1 MLCESCQS
9 EIEPVMVICPACGVR
24 IQHGREDVHWRQQV
38 RDTVERHKAKRRR
51 EQSRHDD
58 DARQLSIFPE
68 SSEEDEQDRA
78 VRARR
83 AEIRARVE
91 DRLSKR
97 PTTDPLAR
105 RDDAPSRVRHRGGV
119 ADVGDV
125 PLGAGGGAAAAL
137 SRSAP
142 APEELTD
149 RAFDPTTAEF
159 REGDFDPG
167 ADLEI
172 AVDALIS
179 DSPETPSAGWR
190 ETGPETGREPFIGF
204 GLASPGERLLSG
216 FIDLAFV
223 SLIQLTLF
231 YLTTHLVAQRL
242 GALPTSAVVAMGLV
256 GAVLA
261 AGYFLFFW
269 SLSGQTLG
277 KLLTGGRVVYAGG
290 EGALGFSRAAVRLV
304 GVCLS
309 AVPLG
314 AGFVGLWTDTE
325 RRGWHDR
332 MAGTKVIRG

>member
-9 EIEPVMVICPACGVR
+9 ELEPVMVICPACGARV
-24 IQHGREDVHWRQQV
+24 QHGREDVHWRQQV
-38 RDTVERHKAKRRR
+38 RDTVERHKEKRRR
-51 EQSRHDD
+51 ERARHDD

-68 SSEEDEQDRA
+68 TSEQDEEDRA

-91 DRLSKR
+91 DKLSKR
-97 PTTDPLAR
+97 PTSDASGR
-105 RDDAPSRVRHRGGV
+105 RSQTSLSRSGESSKSGRGH
-119 ADVGDV
+119 ASDVGDV
-125 PLGAGGGAAAAL
+125 HLGGGAAAAL
-137 SRSAP
+137 SRSA
-142 APEELTD
+142 AEPETELTD
-149 RAFDPTTAEF
+149 PVYDPTTAEF
-159 REGDFDPG
+159 REDDLDPG

-172 AVDALIS
+172 SVDAPIPDAVEPL
-179 DSPETPSAGWR
+179 D
-190 ETGPETGREPFIGF
+190 EPFIGF
-204 GLASPGERLLSG
+204 GLASPGERVLSG
-216 FIDLAFV
+216 FIDVAFV

-277 KLLTGGRVVYAGG
+277 KLLTGGRVVHASG
-290 EGALGFSRAAVRLV
+290 EGALGFSRASVRLV
-304 GVCLS
+304 GACLS

-314 AGFVGLWTDTE
+314 AGFIGLWTDTE

-332 MAGTKVIRG
+332 MAGTKVVRG